1 MQIKNVDNF
10 NLQDCER
17 FLNENPNSDFAD
29 SVRVRQRQ
37 LMDEIFRANKR
48 DEEAR
53 KALISSC
60 RKKMSWIDVALFN
73 EKKKYKTHSI
83 FRCFTLGIL
92 CVCVFTIGLVVYYC
106 NTTHYIYEK
115 YSHAQATHVTGLEN
129 VLLNVGM
136 IETPYYYVDG
146 FSPHW
151 GTYENTGA
159 VGAPIVICLV
169 SILSLL
175 LSSRFHS
182 PLIKKIYNIQDGD
195 KSQKYRAIQNKQG
208 KMGLCKVGRLKIKKV
223 LPIDY
228 NDIFMICDN
237 SYICKKDGKYGIY
250 NTEINKMLVP
260 TQYDDIYA
268 ITDDSIELVM
278 NSQVHRFTHK
288 GYRIVNQ

>member
-17 FLNENPNSDFAD
+17 FLNQNPDSHLAD
-29 SVRVRQRQ
+29 AVRVRQGQ
-37 LMDEIFRANKR
+37 LMEEVFLSKKK

-53 KALISSC
+53 KAQISSC
-60 RKKMSWIDVALFN
+60 RKKMSWIDMALFN
-73 EKKKYKTHSI
+73 EKKRYKTLSTLRCII
-83 FRCFTLGIL
+83 FGIL
-92 CVCVFTIGLVVYYC
+92 IICLFTIGAVIYYC
-106 NTTHYIYEK
+106 NTEHYIYEE
-115 YSHAQATHVTGLEN
+115 YSSLQESHVTGLEHI
-129 VLLNVGM
+129 LLKIGM
-136 IETPYYYVDG
+136 IDVYWHGDD
-146 FSPHW
+146 FSPCW
-151 GTYENTGA
+151 RSYIDTD
-159 VGAPIVICLV
+159 VVVAPIIICLV

-175 LSSRFHS
+175 LSSLFHS
-182 PLIKKIYNIQDGD
+182 PLIKKIYNIQNGN

-250 NTEINKMLVP
+250 NTEANKMLVP
-260 TQYDDIYA
+260 IQYDDIYA
-268 ITDDSIELVM
+268 ITDDSIELIM
-278 NSQVHRFTHK
+278 NSQVHHFTRK

>member
-17 FLNENPNSDFAD
+17 FLNQNPDSHLAD
-29 SVRVRQRQ
+29 AVRVRQGQ
-37 LMDEIFRANKR
+37 LMEEVFLSKKK

-53 KALISSC
+53 KAQISSC
-60 RKKMSWIDVALFN
+60 RKKMSWIDMALFN
-73 EKKKYKTHSI
+73 EKKRYKTLSTLRCII
-83 FRCFTLGIL
+83 FGIL
-92 CVCVFTIGLVVYYC
+92 IICLFTIGAAIYYSK
-106 NTTHYIYEK
+106 TEHYIYEQ
-115 YSHAQATHVTGLEN
+115 YSDSQAIHVTGIEHI
-129 VLLNVGM
+129 LLKIEM
-136 IETPYYYVDG
+136 IEPLSVFDDV

-151 GTYENTGA
+151 GLYYITD
-159 VGAPIVICLV
+159 VVIAPIIICLV

-175 LSSRFHS
+175 LSGLFHS
-182 PLIKKIYNIQDGD
+182 PLIKKIYNIQNGN

-250 NTEINKMLVP
+250 NTEANKMLVP
-260 TQYDDIYA
+260 IQYDDIYA
-268 ITDDSIELVM
+268 ITDDSIELIM
-278 NSQVHRFTHK
+278 NSQVHRFTRK

>member
-17 FLNENPNSDFAD
+17 FLNENPNSDLAD
-29 SVRVRQRQ
+29 AVRLRQRQ

-53 KALISSC
+53 KAQISSC
-60 RKKMSWIDVALFN
+60 RKKMSWIDMALFN
-73 EKKKYKTHSI
+73 EKKKYKTHST
-83 FRCFTLGIL
+83 FRSIICFIL
-92 CVCVFTIGLVVYYC
+92 FVCAFTISSVVYYC
-106 NTTHYIYEK
+106 NTTHYIYEE
-115 YSHAQATHVTGLEN
+115 YSSRQAIHVTGIEHI
-129 VLLNVGM
+129 LLKIDM
-136 IETPYYYVDG
+136 IDTPWQNPSDTFPRWDCYRVDDLFG
-146 FSPHW
+146 
-151 GTYENTGA
+151 
-159 VGAPIVICLV
+159 VPIFIGLV
-169 SILSLL
+169 SILFLL
-175 LSSRFHS
+175 LSSLFHS

-208 KMGLCKVGRLKIKKV
+208 KMGLCKIGRLKIKKV
-223 LPIDY
+223 LPFDY
-228 NDIFMICDN
+228 NDIFMIYDN

-250 NTEINKMLVP
+250 NTETNKMLVP
-260 TQYDDIYA
+260 LLYDDVYA

>member
-1 MQIKNVDNF
+1 MQIKNVGNF

-53 KALISSC
+53 KAQISSC

-73 EKKKYKTHSI
+73 EKKKYKTLSALRCII
-83 FRCFTLGIL
+83 FGIL
-92 CVCVFTIGLVVYYC
+92 IICLFTIGAVIYYC
-106 NTTHYIYEK
+106 NTEHYIYEE
-115 YSHAQATHVTGLEN
+115 YSSLQESHVTGLEHI
-129 VLLNVGM
+129 LLKIGM
-136 IETPYYYVDG
+136 IHVPWYVDD
-146 FSPHW
+146 FSPCW
-151 GTYENTGA
+151 DAYEVYGV
-159 VGAPIVICLV
+159 VGVPIIICFA
-169 SILSLL
+169 SILFLL
-175 LSSRFHS
+175 LSSLFHS

-208 KMGLCKVGRLKIKKV
+208 KMGLCKIGRLKIKKV

-250 NTEINKMLVP
+250 NTETNKMLVP
-260 TQYDDIYA
+260 IQYDDIYA

>member
-37 LMDEIFRANKR
+37 LMDEIFRTNKR

-53 KALISSC
+53 KAQIISC
-60 RKKMSWIDVALFN
+60 RKKMSWIDMALFN
-73 EKKKYKTHSI
+73 EKKRYKTLSALRCII
-83 FRCFTLGIL
+83 FGIL
-92 CVCVFTIGLVVYYC
+92 IICLFTIGAVIYYC
-106 NTTHYIYEK
+106 NTEHYIYEE
-115 YSHAQATHVTGLEN
+115 YSSLQESHVTGLEHI
-129 VLLNVGM
+129 LLKIGM
-136 IETPYYYVDG
+136 IHVPWYVDD
-146 FSPHW
+146 FSPCW
-151 GTYENTGA
+151 DAYEVYGV
-159 VGAPIVICLV
+159 VGVPIIICFA
-169 SILSLL
+169 SILFLL
-175 LSSRFHS
+175 LSSLFHS

-250 NTEINKMLVP
+250 NTETNKMLVP
-260 TQYDDIYA
+260 IQYDDIYA

>member
-29 SVRVRQRQ
+29 SVRVQQRQ

-53 KALISSC
+53 IAQIISC
-60 RKKMSWIDVALFN
+60 RKKMSWIDIALFN
-73 EKKKYKTHSI
+73 EKKKFKTHSI
-83 FRCFTLGIL
+83 FRCFTLGVL
-92 CVCVFTIGLVVYYC
+92 CVCVFTIGSVVYYC
-106 NTTHYIYEK
+106 NTTHYIYEEF
-115 YSHAQATHVTGLEN
+115 SHAQATHVTGLEN

-136 IETPYYYVDG
+136 IQTPWYSGDD
-146 FSPHW
+146 FSPHCD
-151 GTYENTGA
+151 TYRDYGSLVVLLT
-159 VGAPIVICLV
+159 ICLA
-169 SILSLL
+169 SILFHL
-175 LSSRFHS
+175 LSILFHS

-195 KSQKYRAIQNKQG
+195 KSQRYRAIQNKQG
-208 KMGLCKVGRLKIKKV
+208 KMGLCKVGRFKIKKV
-223 LPIDY
+223 LPFDY

-237 SYICKKDGKYGIY
+237 SYICQKDGKYGIY
-250 NTEINKMLVP
+250 NTETNKMLVP
-260 TQYDDIYA
+260 IQYDDIYA
-268 ITDDSIELVM
+268 ITDDSIELVV

>member
-10 NLQDCER
+10 NLQDCEK
-17 FLNENPNSDFAD
+17 FLNENPNSDLAD
-29 SVRVRQRQ
+29 AVRLRKRQ
-37 LMDEIFRANKR
+37 LMDEILRANKR

-53 KALISSC
+53 KAQISSC
-60 RKKMSWIDVALFN
+60 RKKISWIDMALFN

-92 CVCVFTIGLVVYYC
+92 CVGVFTIGLVVYYC
-106 NTTHYIYEK
+106 NTTHYIYEEF
-115 YSHAQATHVTGLEN
+115 SHAQATHVTGLEN

-136 IETPYYYVDG
+136 IQTPWYYSDG

-151 GTYENTGA
+151 DTYRDCGS
-159 VGAPIVICLV
+159 IVVLLTICLA
-169 SILSLL
+169 SILFHL
-175 LSSRFHS
+175 LSGLFHS

-208 KMGLCKVGRLKIKKV
+208 KMGLCKIGRLKIKKV
-223 LPIDY
+223 LPFDY
-228 NDIFMICDN
+228 NDIFMIYDN

-250 NTEINKMLVP
+250 NTETNKMLVP
-260 TQYDDIYA
+260 IQYDDIYA

>member
-17 FLNENPNSDFAD
+17 FLNENPNSDLAD
-29 SVRVRQRQ
+29 TVRVRQRQ

-53 KALISSC
+53 KAQISSC
-60 RKKMSWIDVALFN
+60 RKKMSWIDMALFN
-73 EKKKYKTHSI
+73 EKKKYKTHSTL
-83 FRCFTLGIL
+83 RCFLFGIL
-92 CVCVFTIGLVVYYC
+92 FICLFTIGSVIYYC
-106 NTTHYIYEK
+106 NTEHYIYEQ
-115 YSHAQATHVTGLEN
+115 YSDSQAIHVTGIEHI
-129 VLLNVGM
+129 LLKIDM
-136 IETPYYYVDG
+136 IEPHSFFDDD

-151 GTYENTGA
+151 GSYIDTGF
-159 VGAPIVICLV
+159 VGVPIIICLA
-169 SILSLL
+169 SILFLL
-175 LSSRFHS
+175 LSSLFHS
-182 PLIKKIYNIQDGD
+182 PLIKKNSNIQDGD

-208 KMGLCKVGRLKIKKV
+208 KMGLCKVGRFKIKKV
-223 LPIDY
+223 LHFDY
-228 NDIFMICDN
+228 SDIFMICDN

-250 NTEINKMLVP
+250 NTETNKMLVP
-260 TQYDDIYA
+260 IQYDDIYA